1 MVNRCVAAG
10 CSNTQKPGITL
21 HKFPKDPVLRKQ
33 WERQVQRTRAHW
45 KATESSLLCSEHF
58 TPECFE
64 DKAALASQF
73 GIHNSNKIVIIIIV
87 IIYNQYIVN
96 RNHPSTP
103 NHRCGYLKPVLEL
116 EGNVSLILAT
126 AQLGSTTLTFFPSQ
140 PQHQLVI
147 CRYAMNLYLLQENK
161 SGY

>member
-64 DKAALASQF
+64 DKAVLASKF
-73 GIHNSNKIVIIIIV
+73 GIQYRRKLLPDVIPTIFKRLSETQAVGSEASFSRHSRKRKGQQIATDTIKRSAV
-87 IIYNQYIVN
+87 EKRERARVWF
-96 RNHPSTP
+96 SACT
-103 NHRCGYLKPVLEL
+103 CAS
-116 EGNVSLILAT
+116 SLDFSFNIK
-126 AQLGSTTLTFFPSQ
+126 QKS
-140 PQHQLVI
+140 
-147 CRYAMNLYLLQENK
+147 LL
-161 SGY
+161 